1 MLIHGAQSR
10 WDSGTS
16 TVTQSQRDRAG
27 RQEAGKDSGC
37 PSSQLLQ
44 AFGLAKS
51 LGRIRSFLWSL
62 LERIKLTRDFFR
74 KYSSFVFKY
83 ATYTLTSKFS
93 VLNLIFS
100 VWWDSLGWFQVK
112 KVQVKVKCTFRRVF
126 SSLLHCCL
134 GGSCLVLRVS
144 VHVC

>member
-1 MLIHGAQSR
+1 MGQWYIHGDPEPARQSR
-10 WDSGTS
+10 
-16 TVTQSQRDRAG
+16 
-27 RQEAGKDSGC
+27 EAGSRKGLWL
-37 PSSQLLQ
+37 PLISQLLQ

-100 VWWDSLGWFQVK
+100 VWWDSLGWFRVK